1 MVKYDER
8 KVLSTYYIIKRY
20 RIQIIPN
27 LNNSKQKKSFGEN
40 KFNKVL
46 VDKLAS
52 ELKAEKPKTF
62 INPSVFASLSK
73 NPVKLISKSKYEAIK
88 KPVLPIEEPLVKADA
103 VPVVIDVSGK
113 EASGGY
119 GDLETK
125 HNSLEDVE
133 MKVAKILKDSDI
145 SPYTDI
151 DKVCF

>member
-1 MVKYDER
+1 M
-8 KVLSTYYIIKRY
+8 
-20 RIQIIPN
+20 
-27 LNNSKQKKSFGEN
+27 
-40 KFNKVL
+40 
-46 VDKLAS
+46 DKLAS

-73 NPVKLISKSKYEAIK
+73 NPAKLISKSKYEVIK
-88 KPVLPIEEPLVKADA
+88 KPVLPIEEPLVKAEA

-125 HNSLEDVE
+125 HNSLEDVD